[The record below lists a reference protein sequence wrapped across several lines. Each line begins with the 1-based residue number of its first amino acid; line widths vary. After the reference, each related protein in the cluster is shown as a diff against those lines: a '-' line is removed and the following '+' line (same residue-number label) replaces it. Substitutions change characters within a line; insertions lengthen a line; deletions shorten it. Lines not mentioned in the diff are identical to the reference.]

1 MDCEDNTHWKKCF
14 EEEQKQR
21 REVENQLE
29 AKIEELY
36 QTQYALKRRIEELEA
51 LNQRLLLAEKDVRQ
65 DTQERTNAL
74 EELTAFTEALED
86 MVEERT
92 QEVHL
97 QKLKIVQSIN
107 YARQIQLAI
116 LSFDEKV
123 IKSLPEHFIFFK
135 PRDIVSGDMYWF
147 SNKHPDLTFIAVVDC
162 TGHGVPGA
170 FMSLIAHNLLNE
182 IINIR
187 RLFSVDRALE
197 KLHKLVV
204 RVLKQKITNNHD
216 GMDVS
221 LLMIDTFIKRIDFAG
236 ANAPMVMIQK
246 REKKIIKG
254 ERVGIGG
261 IKINRERNYTKKTFS
276 YSKKYPTHLYLF
288 SDGFQDQFGGKVREK
303 FLRHRFYELLLEIH
317 DLPMSAQKLQ
327 LSNTLQTWMNGQPNN
342 EQTDDILV
350 MGLRLIP

>member
-1 MDCEDNTHWKKCF
+1 MDCEDNTDWKTCF
-14 EEEQKQR
+14 EKEQKHR
-21 REVENQLE
+21 RDVEHQLE

-36 QTQYALKRRIEELEA
+36 QTQYTLKRKIQELEA
-51 LNQRLLLAEKDVRQ
+51 LNQKLLLAEKGERKSA
-65 DTQERTNAL
+65 QEKAYAL

-92 QEVHL
+92 QEAHF
-97 QKLKIVQSIN
+97 QKLKIIQSLN
-107 YARQIQLAI
+107 YAKQIQLAI

-123 IKSLPEHFIFFK
+123 IKNLPEHFIFFK

-187 RLFSVDRALE
+187 RLFSVEQALE

-204 RVLKQKITNNHD
+204 RVLKQKVTNNHD

-221 LLMIDTFIKRIDFAG
+221 LVMIDSFIKRIDFAG
-236 ANAPMVMIQK
+236 ANASMVMIQNQ
-246 REKKIIKG
+246 EQKIING

-261 IKINRERNYTKKTFS
+261 IKINRQRNYSKKTFS

-288 SDGFQDQFGGKVREK
+288 SDGFQDQFGGKIREK
-303 FLRHRFYELLLEIH
+303 FLRQRFYELLLEIH
-317 DLPMSAQKLQ
+317 TLPMSAQRLQ
-327 LSNTLQTWMNGQPNN
+327 LENTLKVWMNGQPNN